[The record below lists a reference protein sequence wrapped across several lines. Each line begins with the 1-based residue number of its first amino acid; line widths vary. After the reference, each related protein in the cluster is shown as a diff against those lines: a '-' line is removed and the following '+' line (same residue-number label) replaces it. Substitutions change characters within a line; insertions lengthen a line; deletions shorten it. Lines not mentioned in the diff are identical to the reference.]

1 MSVEGQK
8 AQSAVVGGAAS
19 ERAKRD
25 GDMWAGLS
33 WTSVTVTATSSE
45 FFTLFTRYCF
55 TLYAFTNSLRAQHNS
70 VVSPAYV

>member
-33 WTSVTVTATSSE
+33 WTNVTVTATSSDAQM
-45 FFTLFTRYCF
+45 LRYSKATTCIQISTQQF
-55 TLYAFTNSLRAQHNS
+55 LPQPRSQH
-70 VVSPAYV
+70 